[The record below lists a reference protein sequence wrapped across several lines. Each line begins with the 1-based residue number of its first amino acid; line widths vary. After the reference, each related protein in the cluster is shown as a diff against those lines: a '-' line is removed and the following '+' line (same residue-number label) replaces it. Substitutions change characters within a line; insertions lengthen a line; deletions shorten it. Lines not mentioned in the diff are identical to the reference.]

1 MLLLYHTI
9 TKNLYKDLLFK
20 LVILSYIFLDTT
32 GLNVTFLQQTF
43 WSVQQRLKGSQR
55 KVKFQSKY
63 SLNSQGNNL
72 KKENNISHRRS
83 L

>member
-63 SLNSQGNNL
+63 SLNSQGNSL